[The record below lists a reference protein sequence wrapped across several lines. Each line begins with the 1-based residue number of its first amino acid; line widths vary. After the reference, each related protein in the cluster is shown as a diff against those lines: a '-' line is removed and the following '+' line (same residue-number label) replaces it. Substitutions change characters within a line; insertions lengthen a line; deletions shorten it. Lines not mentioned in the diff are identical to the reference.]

1 MRIYRHP
8 EINYDFHIKDI
19 SMFEIE
25 IEGIR
30 VHRKDCD
37 WMVMMAN
44 HGGSKQTTTF
54 NDLSLPF
61 LQHILGIL
69 NQNKDERNRENN

>member
-1 MRIYRHP
+1 MRVYRHSQ
-8 EINYDFHIKDI
+8 IDYDFHIKDI
-19 SMFEIE
+19 SPFEIE

-30 VHRKDCD
+30 VHQKDCD

-44 HGGSKQTTTF
+44 HGGSNQTISIQ
-54 NDLSLPF
+54 DLSLPF

-69 NQNKDERNRENN
+69 NQNKNG